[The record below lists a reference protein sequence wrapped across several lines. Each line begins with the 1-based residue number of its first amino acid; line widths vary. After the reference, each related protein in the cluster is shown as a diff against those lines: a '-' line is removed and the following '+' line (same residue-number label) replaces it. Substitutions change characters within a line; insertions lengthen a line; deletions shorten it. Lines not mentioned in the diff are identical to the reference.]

1 MRFVSS
7 EAGKVKYHLCVH
19 LNGRFIFLNSPKSK
33 AFRGDLV
40 VPCSEIPC
48 VPATPSGYS
57 VISCNLVMHKTNAQ
71 LKAAKAV
78 CLGSVSVSLLRK
90 VLQFVEDSPVLSDE
104 EKDQILDGL
113 GDWL

>member
-1 MRFVSS
+1 
-7 EAGKVKYHLCVH
+7 
-19 LNGRFIFLNSPKSK
+19 
-33 AFRGDLV
+33 
-40 VPCSEIPC
+40 
-48 VPATPSGYS
+48 
-57 VISCNLVMHKTNAQ
+57 MHKTNAQ